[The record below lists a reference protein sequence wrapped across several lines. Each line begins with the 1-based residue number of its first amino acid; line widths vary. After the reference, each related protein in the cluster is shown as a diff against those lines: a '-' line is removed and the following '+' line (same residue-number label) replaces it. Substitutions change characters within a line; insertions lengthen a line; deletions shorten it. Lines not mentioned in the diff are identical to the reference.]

1 VEPTSEPPNPPPSSS
16 ARENREDE
24 LQGATNL
31 VPETHSPRSTIAAAA
46 NAPEQQ
52 SVGKQEDPA
61 NEASDA
67 SLLVFDFGAP
77 SQPTVRPGFVPGAH
91 SRRLLAA
98 RAQKKQDEAA
108 RAAAAQPSSTP
119 PTPTPTPTS
128 TVVLPPSTH
137 APSDDGVGTITTTT
151 TSSGGTESDKESSS
165 FRTQLLRPPPIET
178 HPKQLSR

>member
-1 VEPTSEPPNPPPSSS
+1 MEPTSEPPTPPPSSS
-16 ARENREDE
+16 ARENREGE

-46 NAPEQQ
+46 NAPGQQ

-119 PTPTPTPTS
+119 TPTPTTS
-128 TVVLPPSTH
+128 TVDLPPST
-137 APSDDGVGTITTTT
+137 DDGVGTITTTT
-151 TSSGGTESDKESSS
+151 TSSSGSTESDKESSS
-165 FRTQLLRPPPIET
+165 FRSQLLRPPPPIET